1 LDVRILLGLVSLM
14 PLAPAHIGSGDAVQP
29 RDTMSVIESIVPAL
43 PEGISLSIV
52 GSDTYVRVETN
63 GVSVEV
69 PGYEGEPYLQ
79 IDSNGVVQVND
90 GSVTTLL
97 NSERYGN
104 VNYSSFEASST
115 PLWRTISTD
124 GIAMWHDHRSHWMSP
139 LKPAVIDDKGTV
151 QPFVIPLV
159 VNGENVT
166 VNGTL
171 YLRDKASVAW
181 WLFGFGALLIAVG
194 LSIAQ
199 RKAFFAVVAVVSFL
213 GAMVGALEYYG
224 LPHGARIT
232 PVLVLFSA
240 AACVIAVASLA
251 RRFQK
256 NGALVAIS
264 LNAGAGATLIVTAW
278 LCIDQVRAAYVPG
291 LDNPWLARIVI
302 PVMFGVGIVC
312 VVDGIIRIAFPGQPQ
327 KA

>member
-1 LDVRILLGLVSLM
+1 M

-52 GSDTYVRVETN
+52 GSDTFVRLETD

-79 IDSNGVVQVND
+79 IDTNGVVQVND

-104 VNYSSFEASST
+104 VDYSSFEASLT

-139 LKPAVIDDKGTV
+139 IKPAVIDDKGTV
-151 QPFVIPLV
+151 QSFVIPLV
-159 VNGENVT
+159 VNGEKVA

-171 YLRDKASVAW
+171 YLRDKASIAW
-181 WLFGFGALLIAVG
+181 WMFGLVALLVAVG
-194 LSIAQ
+194 LSLAQ
-199 RKAFFAVVAVVSFL
+199 RKVFFLSVAVVSL
-213 GAMVGALEYYG
+213 MGIIVGALEYYG

-240 AACVIAVASLA
+240 AAWVIATASLA
-251 RRFQK
+251 KRFQK

-264 LNAGAGATLIVTAW
+264 LNAGAGATLVVTAW

-291 LDNPWLARIVI
+291 LDNAWLARILI
-302 PVMFGVGIVC
+302 PVMFGVGIVS
-312 VVDGIIRIAFPGQPQ
+312 VIDGVIRIAFPSQPQ

>member
-1 LDVRILLGLVSLM
+1 M

-29 RDTMSVIESIVPAL
+29 RDTVSVIESVVPAL
-43 PEGISLSIV
+43 PAGVSISVV
-52 GSDTYVRVETN
+52 GSDTFMRVETV

-69 PGYEGEPYLQ
+69 PGYEGEPYLK
-79 IDSNGVVQVND
+79 IDASGVVQIND

-104 VNYSSFEASST
+104 VDYSSFEASPT
-115 PLWRTISTD
+115 PIWRTIATN

-139 LKPAVIDDKGTV
+139 LKPAAIDDKGTV
-151 QPFVIPLV
+151 HSFAIPIV

-166 VNGTL
+166 VSGTL
-171 YLRDKASVAW
+171 YIREKASVAW
-181 WLFGFGALLIAVG
+181 WLFGLGALLLAVG

-199 RKAFFAVVAVVSFL
+199 RKGFFAVVAVVSL
-213 GAMVGALEYYG
+213 VGIIVGALEYYG

-232 PVLVLFSA
+232 PVLVLFSV
-240 AACVIAVASLA
+240 AACAIATASLLP
-251 RRFQK
+251 RFQK
-256 NGALVAIS
+256 NGALVAVS
-264 LNAGAGATLIVTAW
+264 LNAGAGATLIVAAW

-291 LDNPWLARIVI
+291 LDQPWLARVWI
-302 PVMFGVGIVC
+302 PVMFGVGFVSVI
-312 VVDGIIRIAFPGQPQ
+312 DGVIRIAFPNQPQ

>member
-1 LDVRILLGLVSLM
+1 M

-104 VNYSSFEASST
+104 VNYSSFEASPT

-171 YLRDKASVAW
+171 YLRDKASIAW
-181 WLFGFGALLIAVG
+181 WLFGFAALLIAVG

-199 RKAFFAVVAVVSFL
+199 RKAFFASVVVVSL
-213 GAMVGALEYYG
+213 MGIIVGALEYYG

-240 AACVIAVASLA
+240 AAGVIAVASLA
-251 RRFQK
+251 KRFQK
-256 NGALVAIS
+256 NNALVAIS
-264 LNAGAGATLIVTAW
+264 LNAGAGATLVVTAW
-278 LCIDQVRAAYVPG
+278 LCIDQVQSAYVPG
-291 LDNPWLARIVI
+291 LDNPWLARILI
-302 PVMFGVGIVC
+302 PVMFGVGIVS
-312 VVDGIIRIAFPGQPQ
+312 VIDGVIRIAFPGQPH

>member
-1 LDVRILLGLVSLM
+1 M

-29 RDTMSVIESIVPAL
+29 RDTVSVIESIVPAL
-43 PEGISLSIV
+43 PEGVSLSIV
-52 GSDTYVRVETN
+52 GSDTFVRLETN

-79 IDSNGVVQVND
+79 IDTNGVVQIND

-104 VNYSSFEASST
+104 VDYSSFEASLT

-139 LKPAVIDDKGTV
+139 IKPAVIDEKGTV
-151 QPFVIPLV
+151 QSFVIPLV
-159 VNGENVT
+159 VNGENVS
-166 VNGTL
+166 VKGTL
-171 YLRDKASVAW
+171 YLREKASIAW
-181 WLFGFGALLIAVG
+181 WVFGFVALLLAVG

-199 RKAFFAVVAVVSFL
+199 RKAFFASVVVVSL
-213 GAMVGALEYYG
+213 MGIIVGALEYYG

-240 AACVIAVASLA
+240 AAGVIAVAALA
-251 RRFQK
+251 KRFRK
-256 NGALVAIS
+256 NGSLVAIS
-264 LNAGAGATLIVTAW
+264 LNAGAGATLVITAW

-291 LDNPWLARIVI
+291 LDNAWLARIVI
-302 PVMFGVGIVC
+302 PVMFGVGLVSVI
-312 VVDGIIRIAFPGQPQ
+312 DGVIRIAFPGQPH